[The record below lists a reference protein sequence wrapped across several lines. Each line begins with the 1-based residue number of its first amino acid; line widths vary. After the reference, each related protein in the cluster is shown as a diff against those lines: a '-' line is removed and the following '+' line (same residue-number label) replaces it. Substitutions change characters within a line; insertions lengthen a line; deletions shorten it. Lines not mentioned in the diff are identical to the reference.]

1 MKKNK
6 EKFFLILFPLKNIK
20 KLKKKQKKIKL
31 KEI

>member
-6 EKFFLILFPLKNIK
+6 EKFFLILFPLKKRK